1 MLSTAWAGW
10 VAVSV
15 TQACLLR
22 LTPNSF
28 DYYLYYKIAK
38 ELKNIFHPKIV
49 THLISEPSDAL
60 LYLDLT
66 VLIHVTVGHNEI
78 LRSP

>member
-1 MLSTAWAGW
+1 MCHNNNLIVINTNNL
-10 VAVSV
+10 VIEI
-15 TQACLLR
+15 
-22 LTPNSF
+22 F
-28 DYYLYYKIAK
+28 IYK

-66 VLIHVTVGHNEI
+66 VLIHVTVDHNEI
-78 LRSP
+78 LRSL